1 MSGWCDHVNT
11 GISIHGKVSKR
22 ISRRMGGASRW
33 SCSEKFIAFHL
44 SGILW
49 ELGIPPADPCFP
61 RCLHLYSSSSSRFFH
76 SPFPIFQLFPPLHI
90 HMDKDS
96 VGEPQENQRIPRK
109 SQIPLSSWK
118 LSRTAPAGDDF
129 PITTPHI
136 NTQAV
141 RQEAFP

>member
-11 GISIHGKVSKR
+11 GIPIHGKVSKR
-22 ISRRMGGASRW
+22 ISRRMGGRVQVELLREVHCIPFIWNSLGTGNSASR
-33 SCSEKFIAFHL
+33 SLFSQVPPPLFL
-44 SGILW
+44 LILKV
-49 ELGIPPADPCFP
+49 FP
-61 RCLHLYSSSSSRFFH
+61 

-90 HMDKDS
+90 HTDMES

-109 SQIPLSSWK
+109 SQIPPSSWK